1 MQTAI
6 LISNLLILTCIA
18 LGYIYLRYFIVR
30 QVEAK
35 NATIETLRAEVEHH
49 RSRGAP
55 SLVDEVKRLSEFA
68 EQSQVAIN
76 IANEQLNRMRKRL
89 AAEGESTKYNRL
101 EGLFNGFSIGVDGTT
116 LTLHEIAKGLR
127 ATGIANRES
136 IASSLDT
143 IADGIADGF
152 HQAIEHSRKSIAMGG

>member
-6 LISNLLILTCIA
+6 LISNGLILVCIA

-49 RSRGAP
+49 RSRAAP

-76 IANEQLNRMRKRL
+76 TANEQLNRTRERL
-89 AAEGESTKYNRL
+89 AAEGESTKYTRL
-101 EGLFNGFSIGVDGTT
+101 EVLLDGVSIGADTTT
-116 LTLHEIAKGLR
+116 LALHETAKGFR
-127 ATGIANRES
+127 ATDFANRES
-136 IASSLDT
+136 IASFLDAF
-143 IADGIADGF
+143 ADGMAAGF
-152 HQAIEHSRKSIAMGG
+152 HQVLDHQRKSIAMGA